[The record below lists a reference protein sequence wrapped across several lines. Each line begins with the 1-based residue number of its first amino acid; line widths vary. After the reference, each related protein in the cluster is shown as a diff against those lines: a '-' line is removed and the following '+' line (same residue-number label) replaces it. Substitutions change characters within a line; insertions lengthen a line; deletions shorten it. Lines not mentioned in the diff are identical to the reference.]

1 MSVKKIIEHKFE
13 DEDEII
19 DKKKI
24 VNKSSITQRLS
35 EKFGKESFVNINDDN
50 TVKTVI
56 STGSVGLNKAL
67 GVGGLPTGR
76 IVEIFG
82 AEQSGKTTLALHI
95 IAEAQKSAYIESFL
109 KAIKSTNK
117 KVDFKNIARIIYDCL
132 TFKNKTM
139 TKEININLND
149 IVCHLLTLSTVKE
162 MSDYIEKCKN
172 TWNKNI
178 DQALVNKLAKLNII
192 KINVEKHVA
201 KYTISDDKKTDDI
214 EQKRL
219 YYTQIL
225 NNVINSIKKQHEMFG
240 AKYKD
245 IQNNMIEILNKFIFD
260 LDYCDWVE
268 CFKSGVKFNEII
280 MDQVNGIIKV
290 RIAAFVDLEK
300 SFNTELANNIGVDTS
315 PDRLLQL
322 DPSSAEQAFNMLDEM
337 CRSSEVNVI
346 VLDSVAALI
355 PQAESDGEM
364 GDVTIGSQARL
375 MSQCLRKLVSSAQSG
390 DTLMI
395 FINQVRHKL
404 NIGYGPAANAMT
416 TTGGKALLFYSSIR
430 LEVKKV
436 SLLQNT
442 KDGAYGQR
450 VRIKIIKNKFA
461 PPFREIEFDLLFGPG
476 IDKHSELIEVAIE
489 NGVLQTKGSWIY
501 MNENRLANGKINLIE
516 VLKTNNNLYN
526 SIYDAIIEYK
536 TDI

>member
-1 MSVKKIIEHKFE
+1 MTKILDKNE
-13 DEDEII
+13 DQVMNLKNNIM
-19 DKKKI
+19 K
-24 VNKSSITQRLS
+24 RLS
-35 EKFGKESFVNINDDN
+35 DKYGKESLVNANDEN
-50 TVKTVI
+50 TIKTII

-109 KAIKSTNK
+109 KVANTTNK
-117 KVDFKNIARIIYDCL
+117 NKTYSFNNIARIIYDCL
-132 TFKNKTM
+132 CFKNKTSA
-139 TKEININLND
+139 KIININLSEV
-149 IVCHLLTLSTVKE
+149 ICHLFTLTTIADMTTYLETCNKKWQKNVDDTLKTSLEQLNNVKKSLE
-162 MSDYIEKCKN
+162 RYV
-172 TWNKNI
+172 T
-178 DQALVNKLAKLNII
+178 
-192 KINVEKHVA
+192 
-201 KYTISDDKKTDDI
+201 KYTTPNNTPELDQKK
-214 EQKRL
+214 E

-225 NNVINSIKKQHEMFG
+225 NNVVNAIAKKTDTLTKQYTEIKTNLF
-240 AKYKD
+240 A
-245 IQNNMIEILNKFIFD
+245 LLTKFIYD
-260 LDYCDWVE
+260 LDYCDWSE
-268 CFKSGVKFNEII
+268 CIKSGVKLHEII
-280 MDQVNGIIKV
+280 TNQMNGTLKV

-300 SFNTELANNIGVDTS
+300 SFNQELANTIGVDTS
-315 PDRLLQL
+315 PERLLQL

-346 VLDSVAALI
+346 VLDSVAALT
-355 PQAESDGEM
+355 PQAETDAEM
-364 GDVTIGSQARL
+364 GDITIGSQARL
-375 MSQCLRKLVSSAQSG
+375 MSQCLRKLVPSAQAG

-442 KDGAYGQR
+442 KDGVYGQR

-461 PPFREIEFDLLFGPG
+461 PPFKEIEFDLLFGPG
-476 IDKHSELIEVAIE
+476 IDKYSELIEVALE
-489 NGVLQTKGSWIY
+489 NEVLYTKGSWIY
-501 MNENRLANGKINLIE
+501 MNNNRLANGKVNLIE
-516 VLKTNNNLYN
+516 LLKTDNNLYN
-526 SIYDAIIEYK
+526 TIYDTLIEY
-536 TDI
+536 ISNQ